1 MKIKVST
8 IVAALAIIA
17 AVLSIG
23 IYVYNQG
30 TRSLKAAAQ
39 EPVPSI
45 DEVEFVVE
53 ETKVTSETVE
63 QALEPAGDLVSL
75 AYHYTNA
82 STVSDVK
89 KFFDFEIPLT
99 ESKAVFTYSG
109 VVKVGYDL
117 SEVGIEVDDA
127 AKTITLTLPAQKI
140 VSNEIDF
147 DSFEY
152 VVEESSVF
160 NPQKMSES
168 TAAIDDLKK
177 DAEKLVKGDAE
188 FADEAR
194 ANAEVVLTSFLRA
207 AGIAE
212 DYSIEFA

>member
-1 MKIKVST
+1 MKIKAST
-8 IVAALAIIA
+8 IVAALAILA
-17 AVLSIG
+17 AVFSIG
-23 IYVYNQG
+23 VFVHNQS
-30 TRSLKAAAQ
+30 TRGSKAAQ
-39 EPVPSI
+39 EPASI
-45 DEVEFVVE
+45 DAIEFVVE
-53 ETKVTSETVE
+53 ETTITNETVE
-63 QALEPAGDLVSL
+63 EALEPAGDLVTL

-99 ESKAVFTYSG
+99 ESRAVFTYAG

-117 SEVGIEVDDA
+117 SEIGIEVDNDT
-127 AKTITLTLPAQKI
+127 KTITLTLPAQKI

-160 NPQKMSES
+160 NPQTMSES
-168 TAAIDDLKK
+168 TAAIDDLKD
-177 DAEKLVKGDAE
+177 DAEKLVKADKE

-194 ANAEVVLTSFLRA
+194 TNAEVVLESFLRA
-207 AGIAE
+207 AGIAD
-212 DYSIEFA
+212 DYTIEFA